1 MGSTSLNML
10 ANKHPKVSVV
20 FITYN
25 RPDFLVESINGIK
38 NNCKYP
44 NLELVVSDD
53 CTKPSIEKHLDNLAI
68 DKISKSKT
76 NQGLGAN
83 TNKGIRAASGEY
95 ILHLQDDF
103 ECISTEP
110 FIEKSIQIMQT
121 HSDIG
126 LVRLHH
132 STMFPNKIDYELSDG
147 TPYSILEFD
156 QPKDMKNNIYIYSDH
171 PHLKK
176 SDFHDKSGYFTEG
189 LKVGETEDDF
199 CKRFNLNRNYK
210 VATLWRTDFFKNNGL
225 LKSTRKPTKR
235 DISRNYLS
243 QSSTGLKILKL
254 YSNLPLKLKRAL
266 RRF

>member
-1 MGSTSLNML
+1 MNDIGD
-10 ANKHPKVSVV
+10 KPPKVSVV

-25 RPDFLVESINGIK
+25 RPDFLVDSIKAIR

-44 NLELVVSDD
+44 NLELIVSDD
-53 CTKPSIEKHLDNLAI
+53 GTKPSIEKYLDNLAI
-68 DKISKSKT
+68 DKLAKSET

-83 TNKGIRAASGEY
+83 SNKGIRAATGKY
-95 ILHLQDDF
+95 ILHHQDDF
-103 ECISTEP
+103 ECVSSEP
-110 FIEKSIQIMQT
+110 FIEKSIQIMKN

-132 STMFPNKIDYELSDG
+132 STMFPNKIDYELPDG
-147 TPYSILEFD
+147 TPYSILGFD

-189 LKVGETEDDF
+189 LEVGETEDEF

-210 VATLWRTDFFKNNGL
+210 VATLWRTDIFKNKGL
-225 LKSTRKPTKR
+225 FKSTRKLTKR
-235 DISRNYLS
+235 DASRHYLT
-243 QSSTGLKILKL
+243 QSKTGLKILKL
-254 YSNLPLKLKRAL
+254 YSNLPVKLRKTL
-266 RRF
+266 RKF

>member
-1 MGSTSLNML
+1 LNDIG
-10 ANKHPKVSVV
+10 NKSPKVSVV

-25 RPDFLVESINGIK
+25 RPDFLMDSIKAIR

-44 NLELVVSDD
+44 NLELIVSDD
-53 CTKPSIEKHLDNLAI
+53 GTKPSIKKFLHDLAI
-68 DKISKSKT
+68 DKLVTSET

-83 TNKGIRAASGEY
+83 SNKGIKAGTGEY

-103 ECISTEP
+103 ECVSTEP
-110 FIEKSIQIMQT
+110 FIEKSIQIIKT
-121 HSDIG
+121 HSDVG

-132 STMFPNKIDYELSDG
+132 STRFPNKIDYKLPDG
-147 TPYSILEFD
+147 TPYSILGFD

-199 CKRFNLNRNYK
+199 CKRFNSNRNYK
-210 VATLWRTDFFKNNGL
+210 VATLWRTNLFKNNGL
-225 LKSTRKPTKR
+225 IKSTRKPTNR
-235 DISRNYLS
+235 EISRNYLS
-243 QSSTGLKILKL
+243 QSSIGLKILKL
-254 YSNLPLKLKRAL
+254 YSNLPVKFRSSL
-266 RRF
+266 RKF